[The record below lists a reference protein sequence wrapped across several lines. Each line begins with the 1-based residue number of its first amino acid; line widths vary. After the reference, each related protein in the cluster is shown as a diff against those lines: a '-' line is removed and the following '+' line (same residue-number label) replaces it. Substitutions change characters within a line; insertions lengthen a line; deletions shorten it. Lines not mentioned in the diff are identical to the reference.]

1 MHVLSVKKEDISNGK
16 KQKQK
21 THSQPCEC
29 LQSSENTRVL
39 AISGCLQPGNL
50 LVLLKMQLH
59 YNLLGVGS
67 LGSKNW

>member
-1 MHVLSVKKEDISNGK
+1 MGK

-39 AISGCLQPGNL
+39 AISGCLQPGN
-50 LVLLKMQLH
+50 
-59 YNLLGVGS
+59 S
-67 LGSKNW
+67 LISSQSSKC